1 MRNPILLAASLAAL
15 VAPAAC
21 VHVGV
26 GGEAAPT
33 LERVHSLGEVVTSKS
48 AGPRT
53 TETLVVHPMRGRKRF
68 DERVLRQE
76 ADQRVAILESEHWA
90 ETPQDAATDA
100 IREGLARSGAF
111 AGVSTPQSGLAST
124 RALNG
129 YVLSF
134 HVLRTEKGPWRAVF
148 KARLELVDPA
158 NGALLSAGVYE
169 AAADLPGESLE
180 GLGPAMT
187 RAVGDAVTVALSQW
201 RATAGALR

>member
-1 MRNPILLAASLAAL
+1 MRNPIVAASLAAL
-15 VAPAAC
+15 LATAC
-21 VHVGV
+21 IRVGV
-26 GGEAAPT
+26 GGDAAPT
-33 LERVHSLGEVVTSKS
+33 LERVHSLGEVTAAKS
-48 AGPRT
+48 AGPRS

-76 ADQRVAILESEHWA
+76 QDGRVAILETEHWA
-90 ETPQDAATDA
+90 ETPPDAATDA
-100 IREGLARSGAF
+100 IREALARSGAF
-111 AGVSTPQSGLAST
+111 AGVSTPVSGLAST

-134 HVLRTEKGPWRAVF
+134 HVLKPEKGPWRAVF

-158 NGALLSAGVYE
+158 NGSLLSGGVYE
-169 AAADLPGESLE
+169 GAADLPGDSLD
-180 GLGPAMT
+180 GLGAAMT